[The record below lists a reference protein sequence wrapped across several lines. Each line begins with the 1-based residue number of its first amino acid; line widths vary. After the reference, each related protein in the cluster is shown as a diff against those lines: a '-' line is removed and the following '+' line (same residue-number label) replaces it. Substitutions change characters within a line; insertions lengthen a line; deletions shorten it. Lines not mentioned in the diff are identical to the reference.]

1 MSAQVIVVDDEAAIR
16 EAVQQWLE
24 LSGFEVR
31 ACASASEALALV
43 DRDFPGIVVSDVRM
57 PGTDGLQLLDKL
69 LQIDSDLPV
78 ILVTGHGD
86 VPMAVQAL
94 RQGAYDFIEKP
105 FTPERLLDSVRRA
118 LDKRRLV
125 CENRQLRQQ
134 VADKGR
140 IESQLI
146 GISRPMENLRRQ
158 ILELAGTSV
167 NVLIRG
173 ETGSG
178 KERVA
183 RCLHDF
189 SARARKAFAALNC
202 AAIPETIFESEL
214 FGHESGAFTGAQA
227 RRIGR
232 IEHADGGTLFL
243 DEVESMPLAQQV
255 KLLRVLQEKTL
266 ERLGSNKSI
275 QVDLRVISAAKPD
288 LLDEVKAGRFREDLV
303 YRLNVATL
311 HIPPL
316 RERRE
321 DIPLLFEHF
330 AHEAAQRHGR
340 EAPPLAPSELARLL
354 GHDWPGNVRE
364 LINAAER
371 HALGLSSPPPAER
384 FAGQALAQQL
394 ETFEAQCLHN
404 ALLHCQGNIT
414 AVMEML
420 QLPRRTLN
428 EKMQRH
434 GLARGDYLPG
444 GEE

>member
-57 PGTDGLQLLDKL
+57 PGSDGLQLLDKL

-183 RCLHDF
+183 RSLHDF
-189 SARARKAFAALNC
+189 SSRASKAFAALNC

-227 RRIGR
+227 KRIGR

-243 DEVESMPLAQQV
+243 DEVESLPLAQQV

-330 AHEAAQRHGR
+330 AHEAALRHGR

-384 FAGQALAQQL
+384 FAGQALAQQM
-394 ETFEAQCLHN
+394 EAFEAQCLHN
-404 ALLHCQGNIT
+404 ALLQCQGNIA

-434 GLARGDYLPG
+434 GLARGEYLPG